1 MSCPAGGMFSVCS
14 QNGSSRF
21 IGCCESLN
29 PCDNGC
35 SAGQM
40 VPTSLN
46 ASFVGQVSDQDCPI
60 EALFYQCKATTPPF
74 WGCCKSN
81 PCLSNGCPQTDL
93 APATLSSVPSQYA
106 DYLGNSTV
114 GNNSSSA
121 PSRSPSSSSVAKAKS
136 TPASIIIGA
145 TLGAVIM
152 LILVA
157 AGAWALKRKTKHSE
171 PKLDVNPR
179 NNEKDT
185 RTEAVTKL
193 PFSNTQETSVGV
205 AHNLADKYPSS
216 VTGSCVSNR
225 SFDSSP
231 TFFDSSIQDH
241 RLTPDAQIRRSAI
254 SSLTAASEL
263 YTPPTIFEMPN
274 NESQRHTPTLPSNRS
289 SPVPGS
295 SLTRPY
301 VPYRPSNPLAPT
313 S

>member
-1 MSCPAGGMFSVCS
+1 MSCPAGGMFSICS
-14 QNGSSRF
+14 QSDSSRF

-29 PCDNGC
+29 PCNNGC
-35 SAGQM
+35 SAGQI

-46 ASFVGQVSDQDCPI
+46 ASFVGRVPDQDCPI
-60 EALFYQCKATTPPF
+60 EALFYQCNATTPPF

-81 PCLSNGCPQTDL
+81 PCFSNGCPQLDL
-93 APATLSSVPSQYA
+93 APAILSSVSSQYA
-106 DYLGNSTV
+106 DYIGNSTA

-121 PSRSPSSSSVAKAKS
+121 PSSSPSSTSVAKAKS

-152 LILVA
+152 LVLLA

-171 PKLDVNPR
+171 PKLGFEPR
-179 NNEKDT
+179 NDEKDT
-185 RTEAVTKL
+185 GTEGVTKL
-193 PFSNTQETSVGV
+193 PSSITQEASLIGAQNLTEKYTSSL
-205 AHNLADKYPSS
+205 N
-216 VTGSCVSNR
+216 GSYMSNR
-225 SFDSSP
+225 SFDPSP

-254 SSLTAASEL
+254 SSLTVASEL
-263 YTPPTIFEMPN
+263 YTPPTIFEMPD
-274 NESQRHTPTLPSNRS
+274 NESQRHTPILPSNRS

-295 SLTRPY
+295 SPTRPY
-301 VPYRPSNPLAPT
+301 VPYRPSNPHAST